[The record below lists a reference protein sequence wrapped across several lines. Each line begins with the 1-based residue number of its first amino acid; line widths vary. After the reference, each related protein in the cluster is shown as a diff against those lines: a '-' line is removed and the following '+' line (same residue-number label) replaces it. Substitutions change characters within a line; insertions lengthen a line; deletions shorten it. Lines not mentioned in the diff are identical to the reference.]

1 MWTTWLNS
9 LENCCCLASVPKIK
23 SNGRLRWH
31 LELGILKAKSLNK
44 VDVTLSGVFISV
56 FSPKLLIIKYE
67 YVQIFDAFVSLNG
80 SHLEKY
86 NGHSR
91 SLCARSTK
99 GTPALT
105 CTRSQPKIRVT
116 KTKSL
121 SKYLVYSRLRL
132 STVDNHGQNPR
143 ESTNLA
149 LFTDPEGD
157 SCLVF

>member
-1 MWTTWLNS
+1 M
-9 LENCCCLASVPKIK
+9 
-23 SNGRLRWH
+23 
-31 LELGILKAKSLNK
+31 
-44 VDVTLSGVFISV
+44 SGVFISV

-67 YVQIFDAFVSLNG
+67 YVQIYDAFILLNG

-105 CTRSQPKIRVT
+105 CARSQPKIRVT

-121 SKYLVYSRLRL
+121 SKQLV
-132 STVDNHGQNPR
+132 
-143 ESTNLA
+143 
-149 LFTDPEGD
+149 
-157 SCLVF
+157 VFFSQFKVSSQV